1 MGKIVTIEEIDKQHR
16 LFEKMTHYREIMI
29 SQLAN
34 YCDEMADL
42 YLEDDLNTI
51 EQDQIDQAIRKAVKS

>member
-29 SQLAN
+29 S
-34 YCDEMADL
+34 
-42 YLEDDLNTI
+42 
-51 EQDQIDQAIRKAVKS
+51 

>member
-1 MGKIVTIEEIDKQHR
+1 MTQKLHIDYSQDEMGKIVNIEEIDEKHK
-16 LFEKMTHYREIMI
+16 LFEKMSHYREIMI

-42 YLEDDLNTI
+42 YLGED
-51 EQDQIDQAIRKAVKS
+51 

>member
-1 MGKIVTIEEIDKQHR
+1 
-16 LFEKMTHYREIMI
+16 MI

-42 YLEDDLNTI
+42 YLGEDQNRI
-51 EQDQIDQAIRKAVKS
+51 

>member
-1 MGKIVTIEEIDKQHR
+1 MGKIVTIEEIDKSHK
-16 LFEKMTHYREIMI
+16 LFEKTRHYREIMI

-42 YLEDDLNTI
+42 YLGED
-51 EQDQIDQAIRKAVKS
+51 IDMIN